1 MGISTLILYDG
12 NFGTEGDDVDMDQ
25 DFFRS
30 NSLPGTALHVLSDDA
45 VNAALALGGSVWLPQ
60 GRVKI
65 DIHLEV
71 GDNPPPLDDMRQVQV
86 LTKYLNELAP
96 WGSY

>member
-12 NFGTEGDDVDMDQ
+12 NFGIDGDEVDRDQ
-25 DFFRS
+25 DFFHS

-71 GDNPPPLDDMRQVQV
+71 GDVPPDMDDMKQVQV
-86 LTKYLNELAP
+86 LTTYLNELAP